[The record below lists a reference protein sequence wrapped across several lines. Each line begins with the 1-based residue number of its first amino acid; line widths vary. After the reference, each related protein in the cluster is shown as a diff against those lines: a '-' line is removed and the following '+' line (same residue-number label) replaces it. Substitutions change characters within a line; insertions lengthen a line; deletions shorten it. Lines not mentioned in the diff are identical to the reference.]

1 MGTKTGIEWTD
12 STWSPIR
19 FHVKAD
25 AAEIAR
31 AKGYSSLVEIAER
44 MAGHVG
50 QHCEHISEGCRN
62 CYAEINNHRCL
73 PANGTGLPYDRRARD
88 LIKPFIDEKV
98 LLQPLKWK
106 AVVEHTALCREC
118 VSSCSGKERL
128 NRGCIARPRR
138 IFVENQSDLFA
149 EWVTD
154 EMRDRV
160 LAAGIVSGHIF
171 QLLTKRAGE
180 MPRYF
185 SDPETSN
192 RVQDQVSELTDDYAY
207 QWPYPNIW
215 LGVSVENQAA
225 ADKRIPLLLQTP
237 AAVRY
242 VSCEPL
248 VGAVDLRHLYGR
260 INFGD
265 HIDLCVDSLGGKYEA
280 AWHGRESEPRFANP
294 TGVGKLDWVICG
306 GESGRGARPMH
317 PDWARSLRDQCQA
330 AGVPFFFK
338 QWGEWGPCE
347 NGEVTP
353 NPQDWDNPAPSHEFQ
368 DSDRPRCAQEI
379 VYRVGKKV
387 AGTLLDGR
395 EWKQF
400 PIG

>member
-160 LAAGIVSGHIF
+160 LAAGIVSAHIF

-180 MPRYF
+180 MLRYF

-248 VGAVDLRHLYGR
+248 LGPVEIGELYPTC
-260 INFGD
+260 IDPKGD
-265 HIDLCVDSLGGKYEA
+265 HDPMWCDERSI
-280 AWHGRESEPRFANP
+280 
-294 TGVGKLDWVICG
+294 DWVICG
-306 GESGRGARPMH
+306 GESGRSARPMH